1 MAAGGNIG
9 LMGEIARS
17 VAKGSDES
25 KVTGVIPPEL
35 EKREVSLLIPQA
47 PLMV

>member
-1 MAAGGNIG
+1 MAAGGNVG
-9 LMGEIARS
+9 LMGELARS

-35 EKREVSLLIPQA
+35 EKREVGYPLPQA
-47 PLMV
+47 WLIM